1 MLPQQVS
8 DALAQLDALVG
19 QLLHLPV
26 ESVEAAD
33 FAGVL
38 AAVETQRHR
47 LDGVDQRLIAAAGR
61 AGLAAWCGQPGLAD
75 VLARLLRIDAG
86 EARARV
92 ARAADLGPRFALTG
106 QPLPPIL
113 SATADAVAAGA
124 VSTGQVQVIIECL
137 DAIAPDA
144 PAGVWPVAERVLL
157 AAAEHESPRELRRT
171 AAELLARLDP
181 DGLEPAETQI
191 ERRRGFSLMKHRDG
205 SSSPRGLWTAEVTAQ
220 WEAILD
226 SLAAPQPA
234 GDQPDDRTASQR
246 RHDAMGDAALRLL
259 TSATLPANAGVPVTV
274 LATITLSELTAAAAA
289 GSGAVDGPPTPQF
302 CLAEL
307 ARAAGID
314 LGSGDGE
321 IDLGRMSPG
330 GLALLGHGQLIS
342 AAQLLRIACDAAVIP
357 VVFNDAGGVLAYGR
371 ERRLASRGQ
380 RLALVARDGGCT
392 FPGCDR
398 PAAWTEVHHIHEW
411 AAGGATD
418 LDNMVLLCRFH
429 HRHFAALGWQVRMST
444 DGLPDWIPPP
454 WLDHQRRPVRNTVH
468 HRHDFDFR
476 QPVTAA

>member
-1 MLPQQVS
+1 MRP
-8 DALAQLDALVG
+8 A
-19 QLLHLPV
+19 
-26 ESVEAAD
+26 
-33 FAGVL
+33 
-38 AAVETQRHR
+38 
-47 LDGVDQRLIAAAGR
+47 
-61 AGLAAWCGQPGLAD
+61 GLAD
-75 VLARLLRIDAG
+75 VLALLLRIDAR
-86 EARARV
+86 EAQARV

-137 DAIAPDA
+137 DAIASDA

-181 DGLEPAETQI
+181 DGVEPAETQI

-289 GSGAVDGPPTPQF
+289 GSRRCRRTTDAAIQLGRV
-302 CLAEL
+302 
-307 ARAAGID
+307 ARAAGIN
-314 LGSGDGE
+314 LRRRE
-321 IDLGRMSPG
+321 IDLGGESG
-330 GLALLGHGQLIS
+330 GVALLGHGQLIS

-357 VVFNDAGGVLAYGR
+357 VVFNEAGGVLAYGR

-429 HRHFAALGWQVRMST
+429 HRHFAAVGWQVRMSA
-444 DGLPDWIPPP
+444 DGLPEWIPPP

-468 HRHDFDFR
+468 HRRDFEFR